1 VKGGWGKN
9 SAKNGTFISLLGY
22 REKTKSPMRQEEQ
35 TYRRADW
42 VFALPFILLLLYM
55 FL

>member
-1 VKGGWGKN
+1 MKN
-9 SAKNGTFISLLGY
+9 QL
-22 REKTKSPMRQEEQ
+22 KTEHLYLSSGIDQKAKSPMRQEEQ